1 MIGVCG
7 AMRTVMVASRE
18 SAMVLGM
25 FIKLQ

>member
-18 SAMVLGM
+18 SAMVLGV
-25 FIKLQ
+25 FIKQQ